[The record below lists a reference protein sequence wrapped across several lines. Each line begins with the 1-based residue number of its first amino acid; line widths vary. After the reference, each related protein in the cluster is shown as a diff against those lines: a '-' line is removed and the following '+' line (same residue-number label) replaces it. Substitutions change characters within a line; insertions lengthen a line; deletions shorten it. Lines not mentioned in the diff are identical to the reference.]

1 MTAFYGLLL
10 AGLLVWGGLE
20 AARLLARQ
28 KSELSARLRDAEL
41 RLAALDEARGRLET
55 RVEHL
60 EGLVARGGGPAE
72 GGE

>member
-20 AARLLARQ
+20 AARLMARQ
-28 KSELSARLRDAEL
+28 KAELSGRLRDAEL
-41 RLAALDEARGRLET
+41 RLSALDEAKTRLES

-60 EGLVARGGGPAE
+60 EELVARSGRTE